1 MSQVHTSSSLLRF
14 WENVKQ
20 MLLLSAVTPAMA
32 DQTKPKPAEQEK
44 KQREQEQDQEQQQ
57 QQIFPR

>member
-1 MSQVHTSSSLLRF
+1 MSQIHTSSSLLRF

-44 KQREQEQDQEQQQ
+44 KQREKDQDQEQQQ
-57 QQIFPR
+57 QISPR